1 MRAPCQCETRFA
13 TVVRCVVTRRELVA
27 LFAAERA
34 RFAVRY
40 PSVARASLAVIDAR
54 CPTGRDRCAPRDLAW
69 CYPATGE
76 VCVLAR
82 ALLRS
87 RASLVGLL
95 RHELAHLARPDLD
108 ERGADAL
115 ASRVGGQAVRYGADL
130 VQTVASR
137 ALHARRPAHLPR

>member
-1 MRAPCQCETRFA
+1 M
-13 TVVRCVVTRRELVA
+13 
-27 LFAAERA
+27 
-34 RFAVRY
+34 
-40 PSVARASLAVIDAR
+40 
-54 CPTGRDRCAPRDLAW
+54 
-69 CYPATGE
+69 
-76 VCVLAR
+76 LAR
-82 ALLRS
+82 ALMRS

-130 VQTVASR
+130 VQTVAPR